1 MNLQSSEKD
10 FFFKALLSNCDE
22 ENTGI
27 QKSWKGRRKLKVRED
42 KMSQKKQGLR
52 GDIKYK

>member
-10 FFFKALLSNCDE
+10 FFFKALLSNCDK

-27 QKSWKGRRKLKVRED
+27 QKSWKGRRKLKVREG
-42 KMSQKKQGLR
+42 KMSQKKTGSKR
-52 GDIKYK
+52 RHKI